1 MAQDVKC
8 RVNSCTFWKTGNKC
22 AAKNITVDMYS
33 DERARTSGQTGCQ
46 TFRPK
51 EDLF

>member
-1 MAQDVKC
+1 MAKDVKC
-8 RVNSCTFWKTGNKC
+8 GVNSCTFWKSGNRC
-22 AAKNITVDMYS
+22 AAKQIVVEMYS

-51 EDLF
+51 DIY